1 MNQKIYQKGLTL
13 PEMLVVI
20 GIILILGVVSVPVLS
35 RIAPHYRLTG
45 ASRELVSVL
54 RESQSLAVTKQYNHI
69 TRFSSESQSY
79 SIIRVVDGNEQLQE
93 TINLPRQITITN
105 ITSVNNQIIFTSSG
119 APQNS
124 GTIQLSNNLGKT
136 ITIEVTPSGQ
146 IKSY

>member
-1 MNQKIYQKGLTL
+1 MNQEMNQKGLTL
-13 PEMLVVI
+13 SEIMIVV

-54 RESQSLAVTKQYNHI
+54 RETQSLAVTKQYNHI
-69 TRFSSESQSY
+69 TRFSLEDQSY

-93 TINLPRQITITN
+93 TINLHDQITITN
-105 ITSVNNQIIFTSSG
+105 ITLANNQVIFTSSG

-124 GTIQLSNNLGKT
+124 GTLQLNNNLEET

-146 IKSY
+146 IKIK